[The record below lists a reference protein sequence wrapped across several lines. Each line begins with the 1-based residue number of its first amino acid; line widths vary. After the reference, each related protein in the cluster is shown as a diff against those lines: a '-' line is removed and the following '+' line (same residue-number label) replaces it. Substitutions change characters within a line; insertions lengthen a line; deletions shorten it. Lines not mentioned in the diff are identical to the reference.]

1 MGDPVAGNIFKSN
14 AVLWVAPAGT
24 ALPDPDDIAAGADWG
39 AAWDRVGFTAAPVT
53 VAYDHDE
60 ASFPVEEFL
69 APVARMTTREGLTL
83 ETMLAELT
91 ATYLQLGLEGT
102 VVTTAA
108 ASGVA
113 GVEDLVVGN
122 ASRRTVRSFG
132 IEGQYVDSSGNILPL
147 RLFIYRATC
156 HVNAE
161 LQFSKHEDQYTGI
174 PIQIMGLGDPDNSGR
189 LFAFQRVTA
198 PELP

>member
-14 AVLWVAPAGT
+14 AVIWVAPAGT
-24 ALPDPDDIAAGADWG
+24 AFPDPDDIAAGADWG
-39 AAWDRVGFTAAPVT
+39 GAWDRVGFTAAPVA
-53 VAYDHDE
+53 VAYDHTE
-60 ASFPVEEFL
+60 SEFTVEEML
-69 APVARMTTREGLTL
+69 ASVARMTTGEGVKV
-83 ETMLAELT
+83 ETTLAELT

-122 ASRRTVRSFG
+122 AARRTVRAYG
-132 IEGQYVDSSGNILPL
+132 IEGQYADASGNILPL
-147 RLFIYRATC
+147 RFFLYRATC
-156 HVNAE
+156 HINAALE
-161 LQFSKHEDQYTGI
+161 FSKHDDKYTGI
-174 PIQIMGLGDPDNSGR
+174 PIQILGLGDPDNNGR
-189 LFAFQRVTA
+189 LYAFQRVTA